1 MQRLAVLCLIAVLVA
16 CTSAPG
22 PSSEPRSGRPTA
34 DATGSPLPSA
44 QAGNVLDGQ
53 IAYVGGADPQIHLL
67 DLASGESLQLTQL
80 RPEHAE
86 LTGVGPMRPA
96 LSCFFGPSG
105 LRWSPDGER
114 LAFSYG
120 SCDAVIYAVDLEGNL
135 TRIGDGRGAAWSHDG
150 RFLVYGANV
159 PYCAG
164 PCGQPAEPGMLDLQI
179 VDLHADGDPV
189 SMPLGE
195 ATSQGAQPVF
205 SHDDAWIAFSGP
217 PTENDGDAATFAAT
231 YVARSDGS
239 DARHVADGTW
249 PNGWL
254 PDGRLLVV
262 DEMTS
267 ELHAIDLDASTSTLL
282 GKMEGP
288 GGASPDGELL
298 LQTRSDPATGVLRTR
313 IVTLEG
319 EILAEVAGWGGSWAS
334 DGRAVAIARSDESTI
349 VVIGRDGSELESYPL
364 RLPTGVSELA
374 WRPSP

>member
-22 PSSEPRSGRPTA
+22 PSSEPRSDRPTA
-34 DATGSPLPSA
+34 DATGSPLPSG

-164 PCGQPAEPGMLDLQI
+164 PCGQPAEPGTLDLQI
-179 VDLHADGDPV
+179 VDLHADGV
-189 SMPLGE
+189 HGLVLTYL
-195 ATSQGAQPVF
+195 AVLLL
-205 SHDDAWIAFSGP
+205 SGP
-217 PTENDGDAATFAAT
+217 
-231 YVARSDGS
+231 
-239 DARHVADGTW
+239 
-249 PNGWL
+249 
-254 PDGRLLVV
+254 
-262 DEMTS
+262 
-267 ELHAIDLDASTSTLL
+267 ELGH
-282 GKMEGP
+282 GV
-288 GGASPDGELL
+288 GG
-298 LQTRSDPATGVLRTR
+298 QR
-313 IVTLEG
+313 
-319 EILAEVAGWGGSWAS
+319 
-334 DGRAVAIARSDESTI
+334 GRALVALTPHAAGGQRHRG
-349 VVIGRDGSELESYPL
+349 GRQSGDP
-364 RLPTGVSELA
+364 
-374 WRPSP
+374 